1 MKPLQNLKSWVAD
14 HHFFKNGW
22 MVGLF
27 AFLIFTNLIL
37 VILSVS
43 RIRQTDVPIPIRF
56 TSIANFDQ
64 LGKWYQL
71 YEVAA
76 ISLVVAVINS
86 TLALLSFKKS
96 RLASIFLMVVA
107 VLVSLQ
113 AIAITYGLTS
123 INYGIS

>member
-22 MVGLF
+22 MTGLF

-37 VILSVS
+37 IILSFS

-123 INYGIS
+123 INYGLS

>member
-1 MKPLQNLKSWVAD
+1 MT
-14 HHFFKNGW
+14 
-22 MVGLF
+22 GLF

-37 VILSVS
+37 IILSFS

-123 INYGIS
+123 INYGLS